1 MRNESGN
8 PGEAESLPDLKY
20 KELHSLTNPALSIGV
35 PSEMNKPRNR
45 IKVLGVGIFSLIL
58 ALAGCANLSGI
69 APSATMLVPHTLAN
83 QPDSAVFPQQHWWQS
98 LEDKQLDALVTRAI
112 ANNHSLKAVQT
123 RMNAAQ
129 AIVAVA
135 DSTRYPQVNADAE
148 STRQHLSANSIYPPP
163 LGGSN
168 VTMSTARISAQWQ
181 IDWFGKQRA
190 ALDAAI
196 GQFRATQAEAQAAQV
211 ILAASVAQQYFSLAR
226 LQQQLQILQQLLQN
240 GEHHAQLVDQRV
252 AAGLDSKFAQRQAAT
267 QLMQTRRD
275 QAALAEQIALSRHA
289 MAVLLG
295 AEPGETDQLDAHLPT
310 NLSADIPD
318 RLPAELLGHR
328 ADVVAARWRVES
340 ALQGVK
346 EARADFYPN
355 LNLTAFA
362 GFESLTLSQWLKAD
376 SRDFGA
382 GPAISLPIFDAGRLR
397 AELKGRSSEADAAI
411 ETYNQAVLN
420 SLREVADRLAS
431 WNALQTQLQE
441 QKNVIAESTGS
452 FDMENARYH
461 AGLSNAISVLAAQNA
476 LLQQRRT
483 LVDLQAH
490 ESDIYA
496 GLMLAL
502 GGGYAAPASPD
513 NRLISEGMQ

>member
-1 MRNESGN
+1 
-8 PGEAESLPDLKY
+8 
-20 KELHSLTNPALSIGV
+20 
-35 PSEMNKPRNR
+35 MNKPQDPNK
-45 IKVLGVGIFSLIL
+45 ILGAVIFSLIL
-58 ALAGCANLSGI
+58 SLTGCANLSGI
-69 APSATMLVPHTLAN
+69 EPSATMLVPHTLAV
-83 QPDSAVFPQQHWWQS
+83 QPDSAVFPQQLWWQN
-98 LEDKQLDALVTRAI
+98 LGDKQLDSLVTRAI
-112 ANNHSLKAVQT
+112 ADNHSLKAVQT
-123 RMNAAQ
+123 LMNAAQ
-129 AIVAVA
+129 AMVAEA
-135 DSTRYPQVNADAE
+135 DSERYPQVNANAE

-190 ALDAAI
+190 ALDAAV
-196 GQFRATQAEAQAAQV
+196 GQFRAAQADAQAAQV

-226 LQQQLQILQQLLQN
+226 LQQQQHILQQLLQN

-252 AAGLDSKFAQRQAAT
+252 AAGLDSKFAQRQTAT

-275 QAALAEQIALSRHA
+275 LSALAEQIALSRHA

-295 AEPGETDQLDAHLPT
+295 AEPNETDQLDAHLPD
-310 NLSADIPD
+310 NLSAVVPD
-318 RLPAELLGHR
+318 HLPAELLGHR

-355 LNLTAFA
+355 LNLAAFA

-376 SRDFGA
+376 SRSFGA

-397 AELKGRSSEADAAI
+397 AGLKGRSSEADAAI
-411 ETYNQAVLN
+411 ETYNQAILN

-431 WNALQTQLQE
+431 RKALQTQLQE
-441 QKNVIAESTGS
+441 QKNVIAELTGS
-452 FDMENARYH
+452 YDMENARYH
-461 AGLSNAISVLAAQNA
+461 AGLGNYISVLAAQNA
-476 LLQQRRT
+476 MLQQRRI
-483 LVDLQAH
+483 LIDLQAR
-490 ESDIYA
+490 ESDNYA

-502 GGGYAAPASPD
+502 GGGYATPASPD